1 MSSAEEYKNQGNE
14 AFKRGEFESAV
25 GLYSLAIEQDQSN
38 HVLFSNKSGALINLG
53 KFQEALEAA
62 ESCLRINP

>member
-25 GLYSLAIEQDQSN
+25 RLYSLAIEQD
-38 HVLFSNKSGALINLG
+38 
-53 KFQEALEAA
+53 
-62 ESCLRINP
+62 